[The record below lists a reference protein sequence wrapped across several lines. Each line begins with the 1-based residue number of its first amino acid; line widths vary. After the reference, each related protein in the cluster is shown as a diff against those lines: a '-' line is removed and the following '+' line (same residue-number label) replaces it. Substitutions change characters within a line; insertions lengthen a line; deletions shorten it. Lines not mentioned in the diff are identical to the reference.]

1 MGRDLSCSSEHPS
14 PVALGWLGVS
24 GWVPQELDSET
35 EVSVQGARWDVNTRG
50 GMKEVGLSRRRS

>member
-24 GWVPQELDSET
+24 GWVPQEPDSET
-35 EVSVQGARWDVNTRG
+35 EVR
-50 GMKEVGLSRRRS
+50 VGLCQCGFQGSDSNVPDVEGEA